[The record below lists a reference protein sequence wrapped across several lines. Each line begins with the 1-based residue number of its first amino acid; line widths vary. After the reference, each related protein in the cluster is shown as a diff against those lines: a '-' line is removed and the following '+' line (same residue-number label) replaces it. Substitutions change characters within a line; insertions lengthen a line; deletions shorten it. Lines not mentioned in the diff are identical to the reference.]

1 MTNNKNQ
8 NRSIGLEDRKAEKYG
23 DLHASVVSEIKS
35 TKERL
40 QKDVDQK
47 LEDYFCN
54 LQGATALERLCNA
67 LSDEVYWLT
76 TNDLNRNYSP
86 NVATRHYGYFIH
98 ALLMHKSVK
107 DIIVTNVDAFNEC
120 FKATTPSLF
129 LEGNS
134 LADYLKFMSEV
145 YEPYFFEE
153 SIIPV
158 KKSDG
163 SLHLLQKPLDFYHN
177 WFNSSRPKILLTI
190 LKVCAYHNLNV
201 QKEKFADDENYKSL
215 LKVVEDNKDDMS
227 ELLENPATG
236 YLLKIMKLSEF
247 KYKLK
252 SGKMM
257 PYEDLF
263 APIRHISIGQRLS
276 YVKLIDCLPK
286 GCDMKQMYEIVV
298 KGEGHWPLYVLDKK
312 NYESIDHIDHWA
324 DFDDFCDCFAYKAI
338 DRSSYSYNLKPFVEI
353 GDVVFCPSSILSKYD
368 SVYGFVNAFNINV
381 TNEQNDVQRRRSHK
395 LEEQLYKRLQNVK
408 CETIPLYDK
417 KKEPN
422 GNGDVD
428 ILLKDTND
436 VLLIQIKKQNFSDD
450 SIKRCADR
458 IRLDEKAAQQLN
470 DFECTHPEI
479 CGNKHVTK
487 LIVSSFDDCGT
498 VIDGCYKV
506 SYVELLFLYDIL
518 GRLYKLDMYESLSQF
533 IEVVLSEKP
542 IRIFIENLKH
552 NPTSFLWKEL
562 GKTLP
567 IVNPRFYD
575 RIISSGKDFSEQK
588 EDLKFALD
596 ISTGNERLKNIN
608 TIRDLLD
615 EYPDDYMLWD
625 LLRAYLMSIKDFS
638 GAERCI
644 KKILEILP
652 EEPCIMRTLYDLYTQ
667 SNWYFRAD
675 EQLKDYI
682 KKESKKINDRFNE
695 LYWFLDGEIYI
706 KMPLKK
712 SPLM

>member
-8 NRSIGLEDRKAEKYG
+8 KRSIGFEDRKAEKYG
-23 DLHASVVSEIKS
+23 SLHALVVCEIKS
-35 TKERL
+35 SKERL

-54 LQGATALERLCNA
+54 LQGGTTLERLCNA

-107 DIIVTNVDAFNEC
+107 DIIVTDVDAFNEC
-120 FKATTPSLF
+120 FMATTPSLF
-129 LEGNS
+129 PEGNS
-134 LADYLKFMSEV
+134 LADYLKFMSDV

-163 SLHLLQKPLDFYHN
+163 SLHLFQKPLDFYHN

-190 LKVCAYHNLNV
+190 LKACAYHKLNV

-227 ELLENPATG
+227 ESLENPATG
-236 YLLKIMKLSEF
+236 YLLEIMKLSEF

-252 SGKMM
+252 SGKML

-263 APIRHISIGQRLS
+263 APIRHISIGQRLP

-286 GCDMKQMYEIVV
+286 GCDMKQMYEIMV
-298 KGEGHWPLYVLDKK
+298 KSEGHWPLYVLDKK
-312 NYESIDHIDHWA
+312 KYESMVHFDHWA
-324 DFDDFCDCFAYKAI
+324 DFEDFCDVFAYNAV
-338 DRSSYSYNLKPFVEI
+338 DGGSYSYNLKPFVKI
-353 GDVVFCPSSILSKYD
+353 GDIVLCPSSILSKYD

-381 TNEQNDVQRRRSHK
+381 TNEQNDKQRMRSHK
-395 LEEQLYKRLQNVK
+395 LEEQLYKRLQKVK
-408 CETIPLYDK
+408 CETIPLYDENDTK
-417 KKEPN
+417 
-422 GNGDVD
+422 GDVD
-428 ILLKDTND
+428 ILSLGTND
-436 VLLIQIKKQNFSDD
+436 VLLVQIKKQNFTGD
-450 SIKRCADR
+450 SIKRYADR

-470 DFECTHPEI
+470 DFERAHPEI
-479 CGNKHVTK
+479 CGNNKCVTK

-506 SYVELLFLYDIL
+506 SYVELFFLYDFL
-518 GRLYKLDMYESLSQF
+518 CRLYKLDMYESLSQF
-533 IEVVLSEKP
+533 IKVVLSEKP

-575 RIISSGKDFSEQK
+575 RIISSGKDYSEQK

-608 TIRDLLD
+608 AIRDLLD

-625 LLRAYLMSIKDFS
+625 LLRAYLMSIEDFS

-652 EEPCIMRTLYDLYTQ
+652 DEPCIMRTLYNLYTQ
-667 SNWYFRAD
+667 SNWYFQAD
-675 EQLKDYI
+675 EQLKAYI
-682 KKESKKINDRFNE
+682 KKAAKKINDRFNE